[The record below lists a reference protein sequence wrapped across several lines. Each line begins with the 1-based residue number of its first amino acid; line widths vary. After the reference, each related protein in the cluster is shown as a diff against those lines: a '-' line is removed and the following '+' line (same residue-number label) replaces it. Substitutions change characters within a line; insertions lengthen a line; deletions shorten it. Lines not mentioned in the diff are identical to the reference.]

1 MIVGLI
7 NWLAQVL
14 AVTGFSIRSLP
25 QRLGSSVTAIIGIA
39 GVVAVMVG
47 VLSIAEGIQKTM
59 TNSAAPDN
67 AIVLRSGSTT
77 EMTSGL
83 TGEDARI
90 IADAPGIAR
99 NQDGSLV
106 SSELYV
112 IIDRP
117 KLSTGTD
124 ANVPLRG
131 VTRSAFAVRDE
142 FELIDGRLFEWGLK
156 EVIVGIGASSQF
168 AGLRL
173 GDQLPV
179 GNELWPIVG
188 VMAANGGIAESEIW
202 ADAAVLQSAFR
213 RGNTY
218 QSVFVKLASINSYG
232 EFKDSLT
239 SDPRL
244 NVKIQREADFYSA
257 QTTLM
262 NNLITGL
269 GTSIA
274 TIMGLGAIFGA
285 LNTMYTAV
293 SARSREIA
301 TLRALGFRGGPIVIS
316 VLTES
321 LMLAL
326 VGGGIGGLLAY
337 LAFDGIKTASLNFV
351 SFSQMTFAFDVT
363 ASLLAQGILFAL
375 VIGVI
380 GGLFPAV
387 RAARLPVA
395 TALRELYTGP
405 VHTRNFIRSLRLAS
419 GSRRGL

>member
-218 QSVFVKLASINSYG
+218 QSVFVKLASITSYG

-363 ASLLAQGILFAL
+363 AALLVQGTLFAL
-375 VIGVI
+375 VIGLI

-395 TALRELYTGP
+395 TALREQ
-405 VHTRNFIRSLRLAS
+405 
-419 GSRRGL
+419 

>member
-1 MIVGLI
+1 MIVKLI
-7 NWLAQVL
+7 NWLAQVF
-14 AVTGFSIRSLP
+14 AVTGFNIRSLP
-25 QRLGSSVTAIIGIA
+25 QRLGSSATAVIGIA

-47 VLSIAEGIQKTM
+47 VLSIAAGVQKTM
-59 TNSAAPDN
+59 TSSAATDN

-99 NQDGSLV
+99 SQDGPLASP
-106 SSELYV
+106 ELYV

-131 VTRSAFAVRDE
+131 VTRPAFAVRDH
-142 FELIDGRLFEWGLK
+142 FELIEGRLFEWGLK
-156 EVIVGIGASSQF
+156 EVIAGAGASGQF
-168 AGLRL
+168 SGLHL

-179 GNELWPIVG
+179 GNELWPVVG
-188 VMAANGGIAESEIW
+188 IMATGGGIAESEIW
-202 ADAAVLQSAFR
+202 ADAAVLQPTFR
-213 RGNTY
+213 RGNSY
-218 QSVFVKLASINSYG
+218 QSVFVKLASVASYD
-232 EFKDSLT
+232 EFKDALT

-244 NVKIQREADFYSA
+244 NVKVQRESEFYAA
-257 QTTLM
+257 QTTM
-262 NNLITGL
+262 TNNLVTGL
-269 GTSIA
+269 GTTIA
-274 TIMGLGAIFGA
+274 VIMGLGAIFGA

-301 TLRALGFRGGPIVIS
+301 TLRALGFRSGPVVIS

-321 LMLAL
+321 LILAL

-337 LAFDGIKTASLNFV
+337 LAFDGIKTASLNWV

-363 ASLLAQGILFAL
+363 PSLLVRGVLFAL
-375 VIGVI
+375 LIGFV

-387 RAARLPVA
+387 RAARIPVA
-395 TALRELYTGP
+395 TALREQ
-405 VHTRNFIRSLRLAS
+405 
-419 GSRRGL
+419 